1 MARGRGRG
9 ERGRGRRF
17 EPAGLALSRG
27 RVDQRQPCPL
37 LFFEKKSQACSKT
50 RSSLVLAMQHADAE
64 PGSLLGKQ
72 KKSAADKLP
81 V

>member
-1 MARGRGRG
+1 MARGRG
-9 ERGRGRRF
+9 ERGEGAR
-17 EPAGLALSRG
+17 AALRASG
-27 RVDQRQPCPL
+27 SGPQLGAAVQHPPCPL
-37 LFFEKKSQACSKT
+37 LFSKKNRKLAAKHAR
-50 RSSLVLAMQHADAE
+50 RSSLAMQHADAE